1 MDQQSPFDALGPGL
15 VRELAL
21 RFYDEMEAHEPA
33 LTRVHALDAHGRI
46 TAETRE
52 HFASFLA
59 FWLGGPQDYL
69 TTRGH
74 PRLRMRHAHV
84 AIGAELRD
92 AWLRSMTRALDG
104 LGIQGPVRSFLDAR
118 FAHTADFLRNVPE
131 AGA

>member
-1 MDQQSPFDALGPGL
+1 MDQQSPFDALGPDL
-15 VRELAL
+15 VRSLAL

-33 LTRVHALDAHGRI
+33 LTRVHKLDEHGRI
-46 TAETRE
+46 AAETRE

-69 TTRGH
+69 QTRGH

-92 AWLRSMTRALDG
+92 AWLRSMTRAMDG

-118 FAHTADFLRNVPE
+118 FAHTADFLRNVPGD
-131 AGA
+131 GA